1 MTIQTRRK
9 SQGRRL
15 MNVGPPDDTRERR
28 SGVIDRRGMLA
39 LVTRDIVEK
48 YFDELDGE
56 NPEDM
61 HDLVMSQVESVLVDT
76 VLEYTGSN
84 QSQAAR
90 WLGINRN
97 TLRKKMALYDIGEL

>member
-9 SQGRRL
+9 GEGRRKL
-15 MNVGPPDDTRERR
+15 NVGPPEGMKERR
-28 SGVIDRRGMLA
+28 SGVLDRRGMLA
-39 LVTRDIVEK
+39 MVTRDVVER
-48 YFDELDGE
+48 YFQDLDGE
-56 NPEDM
+56 SPEDM
-61 HDLVMSQVESVLVDT
+61 HDLVMSQVEAVLVDT

-97 TLRKKMALYDIGEL
+97 TLRKKMAIYNIE

>member
-1 MTIQTRRK
+1 MTIQTRR
-9 SQGRRL
+9 SNQGRRKL
-15 MNVGPPDDTRERR
+15 NVGPPENTQERR
-28 SGVIDRRGMLA
+28 SGIIDRRGMLA
-39 LVTRDIVEK
+39 MVTRDIVEK
-48 YFDELDGE
+48 YFDDLDGE

-97 TLRKKMALYDIGEL
+97 TLRKKMALYDLE

>member
-9 SQGRRL
+9 SQGRRKR
-15 MNVGPPDDTRERR
+15 NVGPPSDSHERR
-28 SGVIDRRGMLA
+28 VGPVDRRGILA
-39 LVTRDIVEK
+39 MVTRDTIEK
-48 YFDELDGE
+48 YFADLDGE
-56 NPEDM
+56 RPTDL

-84 QSQAAR
+84 QSEAAR

-97 TLRKKMALYDIGEL
+97 TLRKKMEIYDLE

>member
-1 MTIQTRRK
+1 MTIQTRRS
-9 SQGRRL
+9 SQGRRKVNL
-15 MNVGPPDDTRERR
+15 GPPPDMPERR

-39 LVTRDIVEK
+39 MVTRDIVEK
-48 YFDELDGE
+48 YFADLDGE
-56 NPEDM
+56 DPVDM
-61 HDLVMSQVESVLVDT
+61 HDLVMSQVEAVLVDT

-97 TLRKKMALYDIGEL
+97 TLRKKMALYHLE